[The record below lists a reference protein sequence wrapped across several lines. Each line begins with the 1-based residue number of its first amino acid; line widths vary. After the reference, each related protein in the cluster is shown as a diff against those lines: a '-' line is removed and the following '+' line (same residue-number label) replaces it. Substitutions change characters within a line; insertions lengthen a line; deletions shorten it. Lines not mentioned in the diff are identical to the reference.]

1 MRKWTAVIVVMLIG
15 SLLTLGTVRSDPADA
30 YQTAVHPVIAAY
42 ARILYTNPE
51 ITARSGSID
60 HGAYHE
66 DELDHVWDRS
76 MACTTINHFWDA
88 DGGPNDEVTSVFCN
102 GPNAWQK
109 ARILWGMA
117 LGEYHAG
124 HTSTAYEYLGHVAHL
139 LMDMAVPAHAHEDMH
154 PWSDEYEDWLGV
166 PEAALSTAEL
176 DALIAL
182 GPVELP
188 GGPVN
193 PLYRLFYLTNQRADF
208 YASEDFDGD
217 SVDPNGWVDFSELE
231 DVAKCR
237 DQDDFDDDCLHIVR
251 RNTYPYAIR
260 AVATLYQLFEEAIHH
275 DTALTVVID
284 RVKELE
290 CHDDL
295 GWACESGPDYFVRIN
310 IDGFW
315 FRNEGNQIE
324 DTADISPGWAFARGV
339 GLSGSVP
346 VVVQLWD
353 EDEEP
358 NADDKSDI
366 DPKNGPRDLDLV
378 VDLGKC
384 IALEPGAVS
393 GDLTGA
399 CGESL
404 SIAGDESDRSRI
416 WFHII
421 PPNSPPTA
429 DAGPDRAVDEA
440 DLVTLNGS
448 FTDPN
453 TEDTHTFSWHLETST
468 NGQAVP
474 DATTQSLSFTA
485 LDNGVYTFTF
495 TVIDNHG
502 AQGTDT
508 VVVTAANVAPVSAI
522 DRITDETGAEIG
534 VDVPVVL
541 VGLGIDLEGSFTDV
555 GTLDTHTATLSW
567 DDGTVLHEGDFAS
580 ISDSVGGATG
590 RLEAGH
596 TYTDEGAYAITLDV
610 TDKDGGIGSATAQ
623 IDVVDA
629 ADAVAA
635 VAEALL
641 PLADDPDIQA
651 AIDKLRGNKGGA
663 AANGAFDLLE
673 KGNLNAALEKIKQAL
688 AYLEAAEAAD
698 PGLDLTF
705 EKGLLTLAAKSV
717 AVGAIGDAEALADRP
732 NEQKSVQEAKNLV
745 ALGDGMLATSDYIGA
760 VGIYQEA
767 VREVRGVH

>member
-1 MRKWTAVIVVMLIG
+1 MRKWTVFIIVMLIG
-15 SLLTLGTVRSDPADA
+15 GLLTAGTVQPDPADA
-30 YQTAVHPVIAAY
+30 YQTAVHPLIASY
-42 ARILYTNPE
+42 ARILYSNPE
-51 ITARSGSID
+51 ITAHAASID
-60 HGAYHE
+60 AGAYHE

-88 DGGPNDEVTSVFCN
+88 DLGPDDEVWSVFCD

-109 ARILWGMA
+109 SRILWGMA

-124 HTSTAYEYLGHVAHL
+124 HVGTAYEYLGHVAHL

-166 PEAALSTAEL
+166 PEAALTTAEL
-176 DALIAL
+176 DGLIAL

-188 GGPVN
+188 GGAIN

-208 YASEDFDGD
+208 YASEDYDGD
-217 SVDPNGWVDFSELE
+217 SIDPNGWVDFSGLE

-237 DQDDFDDDCLHIVR
+237 DQDDFDNECLSIVR
-251 RNTYPYAIR
+251 RNLHPYAIR
-260 AVATLYQLFEEAIHH
+260 AVATLYQLFEEATRQ

-284 RVKELE
+284 RVQELE

-295 GWACESGPDYFVRIN
+295 GALCESGPDYFVRIY

-324 DTADISPGWAFARGV
+324 DTADISPGWAFARGT

-366 DPKNGPRDLDLV
+366 DPADGPRDLDLV

-384 IALEPGAVS
+384 IALEPGAIS
-393 GDLTGA
+393 GDVIGA
-399 CGESL
+399 CGASL

-421 PPNSPPTA
+421 PPNAPPTA
-429 DAGPDRAVDEA
+429 DAGPDQAVDEA

-448 FTDPN
+448 FADPN
-453 TEDTHTFSWHLETST
+453 VEDTHTFLWHLESST

-474 DATTQSLSFTA
+474 DTTTQSLSFTA
-485 LDNGVYTFTF
+485 LDNGAYTFTF
-495 TVIDNHG
+495 TVTDNHG
-502 AQGTDT
+502 AQDSDT
-508 VVVTAANVAPVSAI
+508 VVVTAANVAPVAAI

-555 GTLDTHTATLSW
+555 GTLDTHTAILNWGDGTSQTETEFASFSDCLGGVTGTLQTNHIYT
-567 DDGTVLHEGDFAS
+567 DDGS
-580 ISDSVGGATG
+580 
-590 RLEAGH
+590 
-596 TYTDEGAYAITLDV
+596 YTITLDI
-610 TDKDGGIGSATAQ
+610 TDKDGDVGTTTSQ
-623 IDVVDA
+623 IEVVDA

-641 PLADDPDIQA
+641 PLADDPDIQTAIGKLVGEQGGVA
-651 AIDKLRGNKGGA
+651 AS
-663 AANGAFDLLE
+663 GAFDLLE

-698 PGLDLTF
+698 PDLDLTF
-705 EKGLLTLAAKSV
+705 EKGLLTLAAKSA
-717 AVGAIGDAEALADRP
+717 AVGAIGDAEVHADQP
-732 NEQKSVQEAKNLV
+732 NEQKRVQEAKDLV
-745 ALGDGMLATSDYIGA
+745 ALGDGLLAASDNIGA
-760 VGIYQEA
+760 VGNYQEA
-767 VREVRGVH
+767 AREVQGVH